1 MYTDPMNIA
10 YTAHDQTVRVHDS
23 ADPDA
28 RDRILSVPGLRC
40 TWPLASPVGELIAF
54 SGYAGGS
61 NGSAR
66 LGMYVAAIEGR
77 DPGLI
82 YANEPGSDGIARG
95 TPHYSCW
102 SPDGS
107 KLAFIA
113 QTAAGLTLFVWDSAS
128 DEPARR
134 LLDGGPMYFS
144 WSQTSDELFVHSFT
158 GHYLVSATSSSP
170 PRQFPGLSTQ
180 YMSPSW
186 DKTRRRIAFFLD
198 ANQGRHRLVTID
210 LEDQA
215 VRVQIEISGIAA
227 AAWRPGASQLGLAR
241 AMIGSSGFY
250 SGLHLI
256 DCDTQEER
264 QVIDDPVLAF
274 YWSRDGSRV
283 AYVTS
288 SEGAEGSL
296 RIGVAAVDDGSVL
309 YLPDFRPSQEQ
320 LTHFMFFDQYAQSI
334 PLWSPDDSSLLVF
347 GELGY
352 HAERTPLSSGDTI
365 QAIVMDSTGQD
376 APREVT
382 GGFIGC
388 WAPHERGS

>member
-1 MYTDPMNIA
+1 MYTSPMNIA
-10 YTAHDQTVRVHDS
+10 YAAHDQTIRVHDL
-23 ADPDA
+23 AEPDVS
-28 RDRILSVPGLRC
+28 DRVLSVPGLRC
-40 TWPLASPVGELIAF
+40 TWPLVSPGGDLVAF

-61 NGSAR
+61 NGSAH
-66 LGMYVAAIEGR
+66 LGLYATGIDSRG
-77 DPGLI
+77 PGLI

-113 QTAAGLTLFVWDSAS
+113 QTARGLTLFVWNADSGESPRA
-128 DEPARR
+128 

-144 WSQTSDELFVHSFT
+144 WSNTSDELFVHSFT
-158 GHYLVSATSSSP
+158 GHYLVDVSSDEGDASP
-170 PRQFPGLSTQ
+170 EQFPGLSTQ

-198 ANQGRHRLVTID
+198 AEQRRQRLVTID

-215 VRVQIEISGIAA
+215 VRVQTEISGIASL
-227 AAWRPGASQLGLAR
+227 AWRPRSSQLGIAR
-241 AMIGSSGFY
+241 TMIGSSGFY
-250 SGLHLI
+250 SGLHVI
-256 DCDTQEER
+256 DCDTREER
-264 QVIDDPVLAF
+264 QIVDDPMLAF
-274 YWSRDGSRV
+274 YWSHDGSRV

-296 RIGVAAVDDGSVL
+296 RIGVATVDDGSVV

-320 LTHFMFFDQYAQSI
+320 LTHFMFFDQYAQSL
-334 PLWSPDDSSLLVF
+334 PLWSPDDRSLLVF

-352 HAERTPLSSGDTI
+352 HVERTPLSSGDDI
-365 QAIVMDSTGQD
+365 RAIVLD
-376 APREVT
+376 AAGEREPREVA

-388 WAPHERGS
+388 WLG

>member
-1 MYTDPMNIA
+1 MNIA
-10 YTAHDQTVRVHDS
+10 YAAHDQTIRVNDS

-28 RDRILSVPGLRC
+28 LDRILSVPGLRC
-40 TWPLASPVGELIAF
+40 TWPIMSPGGDFVAF

-61 NGSAR
+61 NGHAR
-66 LGMYVAAIEGR
+66 LGLYATDIDSRG
-77 DPGLI
+77 PGLI
-82 YANEPGSDGIARG
+82 YSNEPGTDGIARG

-102 SPDGS
+102 SPDGL

-113 QTAAGLTLFVWDSAS
+113 QTARGLTLFAWDADS
-128 DEPARR
+128 DEPARQ

-144 WSQTSDELFVHSFT
+144 WSNASDELFVHSFT
-158 GHYLVSATSSSP
+158 GHYLVDASSSAETE
-170 PRQFPGLSTQ
+170 QFPGLSTQ

-186 DKTRRRIAFFLD
+186 DKERRRIAFFLD
-198 ANQGRHRLVTID
+198 AIQGRQRLVTID
-210 LEDQA
+210 LQDQA
-215 VRVQIEISGIAA
+215 VKVQTEISGIAA
-227 AAWRPGASQLGLAR
+227 AAWRPDSPQLGLVR

-250 SGLHLI
+250 SGLHVI

-274 YWSRDGSRV
+274 FWSHDGSRV

-296 RIGVAAVDDGSVL
+296 RIGVVTIDDGRIV

-320 LTHFMFFDQYAQSI
+320 LTHFMFFDQYAQSL

-352 HAERTPLSSGDTI
+352 YAERTPLSSGEFNR
-365 QAIVMDSTGQD
+365 AIVLDPDGER
-376 APREVT
+376 APREVAD
-382 GGFIGC
+382 GFIGC
-388 WAPHERGS
+388 WAPDRRDT

>member
-1 MYTDPMNIA
+1 MNIA
-10 YTAHDQTVRVHDS
+10 YAAHDQSVRVHDLI
-23 ADPDA
+23 APDVS
-28 RDRILSVPGLRC
+28 DRVLSVPGLRC
-40 TWPLASPVGELIAF
+40 TWPLASSGGDLVAF

-66 LGMYVAAIEGR
+66 LGLYATDLHGGG
-77 DPGLI
+77 PGLI
-82 YANEPGSDGIARG
+82 YTNEPGSDGIAKG

-113 QTAAGLTLFVWDSAS
+113 QTLQGLSLFVWDYAS
-128 DEPARR
+128 GDPPRH

-144 WSQTSDELFVHSFT
+144 WSPNSDELFVHSFT
-158 GHYLVSATSSSP
+158 GHYLVRVSSDGP
-170 PRQFPGLSTQ
+170 PDQFPGLSTQ

-186 DKTRRRIAFFLD
+186 DKTRRRISFFLD
-198 ANQGRHRLVTID
+198 AEQRRQRLVTID

-215 VRVQIEISGIAA
+215 VKVQTEISGIAA
-227 AAWRPGASQLGLAR
+227 AAWRPGASQLGLVR
-241 AMIGSSGFY
+241 SMIGSSGFY
-250 SGLHLI
+250 SGLRLI
-256 DCDTQEER
+256 DCDTQEEQ
-264 QVIDDPVLAF
+264 QVVDDPVLAF
-274 YWSRDGSRV
+274 YWSHDGSRV

-296 RIGVAAVDDGSVL
+296 RIGVATVDDGSVV

-320 LTHFMFFDQYAQSI
+320 LTHFMFFDQYAQSL
-334 PLWSPDDSSLLVF
+334 PLWSPDDTALLLF

-352 HAERTPLSSGDTI
+352 HEERTPLSSGDDI
-365 QAIVMDSTGQD
+365 RAIVLDPAGVAD
-376 APREVT
+376 PREAA

-388 WAPHERGS
+388 WA

>member
-1 MYTDPMNIA
+1 MKIVYA
-10 YTAHDQTVRVHDS
+10 AQDQSIRVHDL
-23 ADPDA
+23 DA
-28 RDRILSVPGLRC
+28 SDESDRVLSVPGLRC
-40 TWPLASPVGELIAF
+40 TWPLASLGGNIVAF

-66 LGMYVAAIEGR
+66 LGMYATNLDGQG
-77 DPGLI
+77 PGLI
-82 YANEPGSDGIARG
+82 YANEPGSDGIAKG

-113 QTAAGLTLFVWDSAS
+113 QTVQGLSLFIWDHAS
-128 DEPARR
+128 GGSPIH

-144 WSQTSDELFVHSFT
+144 WSPNSDELFVHSFT
-158 GHYLVSATSSSP
+158 GHYLVRMSSDAP
-170 PRQFPGLSTQ
+170 PDQFPGLSTQ

-186 DKTRRRIAFFLD
+186 DKTRRRISFFLD
-198 ANQGRHRLVTID
+198 ADQGRQRLVTID

-215 VRVQIEISGIAA
+215 VKVQTEISGIAA
-227 AAWRPGASQLGLAR
+227 AAWRPRAPQLGLAR
-241 AMIGSSGFY
+241 SMIGSSGFY
-250 SGLHLI
+250 SGLYII

-264 QVIDDPVLAF
+264 QIVEDPVLAF
-274 YWSRDGSRV
+274 YWSHDGSRV

-296 RIGVAAVDDGSVL
+296 RIGVVSVDDGSLV

-320 LTHFMFFDQYAQSI
+320 LTHFMFFDQYAQSL
-334 PLWSPDDSSLLVF
+334 PLWSPDDSSLLLF

-352 HAERTPLSSGDTI
+352 HEERAPLSSGDTI
-365 QAIVMDSTGQD
+365 RAIVLDPEGVVEPQ
-376 APREVT
+376 EVA

-388 WAPHERGS
+388 WA